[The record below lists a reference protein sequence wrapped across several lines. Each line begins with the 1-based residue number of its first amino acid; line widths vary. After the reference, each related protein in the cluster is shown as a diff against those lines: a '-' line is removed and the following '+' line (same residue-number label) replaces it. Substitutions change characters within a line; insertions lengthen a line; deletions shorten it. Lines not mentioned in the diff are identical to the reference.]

1 MNGFGAAAPLLVITG
16 AALAVLLL
24 EAFVKGRAFAAEMDP
39 QAKPGA
45 LTRDVNTRLSAAEA
59 DPQTKPG
66 APTAAPAAIN
76 APNKNYL
83 AIVSLIFLSIC
94 GLFCARS
101 WSAGLTY
108 FNGMLRLDHLSLI
121 LIALFLIAT
130 AFVIL
135 IGLKYFPARDLNVG
149 EFYGLL
155 LLALSGLIIMV
166 TSLNL
171 LVIFLGLEVISVASY
186 ALAGLNRRD
195 DKSSEAAIKY
205 FMMGSFAGAFLVF
218 GLALVFG
225 AIRSLNIPDIIA
237 FLGAASGPPLLGFIG
252 LGLIISGFAFK
263 IAIVPFHMWAPDVYE
278 GAPTPVTTFFA
289 VGPKAAGFTVLFRML
304 VPLWKI
310 SSRSGFIF
318 DFLWTLAALTMLA
331 GSLIALRQKNIKRLF
346 AYSSI
351 ANSGYMLIA
360 ILSGD
365 GTGLVFFIAVYT
377 FMSVG
382 AFGSLIALSRNDREY
397 NDLSDFAGIG
407 FKYPWIGALF
417 AVFLVSLAG
426 FPPTGGFLAKF
437 YIFAGA
443 VRQGLTPL
451 VLIGVLASLISVYYY
466 LRIVAYMYMREPM
479 NDVEIE
485 MENPALFLVLFL
497 CLFGVL
503 QLGLFPG
510 NVLYLIRQAFASLA
524 GF

>member
-1 MNGFGAAAPLLVITG
+1 MNGFGAAAPLLVVTG
-16 AALAVLLL
+16 AALAVLIL
-24 EAFVKGRAFAAEMDP
+24 EAFAVKA
-39 QAKPGA
+39 
-45 LTRDVNTRLSAAEA
+45 
-59 DPQTKPG
+59 
-66 APTAAPAAIN
+66 
-76 APNKNYL
+76 NKNPL
-83 AIVSLIFLSIC
+83 AFVSLIFLSIC
-94 GLFCARS
+94 ALFCARS
-101 WSAGLTY
+101 WDAGLMY
-108 FNGMLRLDHLSLI
+108 FNGMLRLDNLSLI
-121 LIALFLIAT
+121 LIALFLILA
-130 AFVIL
+130 AFVL
-135 IGLKYFPARDLNVG
+135 LLGLKYFPARGLNGG

-166 TSLNL
+166 TSSNL
-171 LVIFLGLEVISVASY
+171 LVIFLGLEILSVASY

-195 DKSSEAAIKY
+195 DKSPEAAIKY

-218 GLALVFG
+218 GLAVVFG
-225 AIRSLNIPDIIA
+225 TARSLDIPEIIA
-237 FLGAASGPPLLGFIG
+237 FLGGPSGPTLLGFIG
-252 LGLIISGFAFK
+252 LGLIIAGFAFK

-278 GAPTPVTTFFA
+278 GAPTPVTAFFA
-289 VGPKAAGFTVLFRML
+289 VGPKAAGFAVLFRML
-304 VPLWKI
+304 APLWKE
-310 SSRSGFIF
+310 SSKSSSIF
-318 DFLWTLAALTMLA
+318 DFLWALAALTMIV

-351 ANSGYMLIA
+351 TNSGYMLIA

-365 GTGLVFFIAVYT
+365 GTGLVFFMAVYL

-382 AFGSLIALSRNDREY
+382 AFGSLIALSRKDREY
-397 NDLSDFAGIG
+397 GELGDFAGIG

-417 AVFLVSLAG
+417 TVFLVSLAG

-451 VLIGVLASLISVYYY
+451 VLIAVLASLISAFYY

-479 NDVEIE
+479 NDVDIE

-510 NVLYLIRQAFASLA
+510 NVLYLIKQAVASLT

>member
-1 MNGFGAAAPLLVITG
+1 MGTSAEGQQSQMNGFAAAAPLLVITG

-24 EAFVKGRAFAAEMDP
+24 EAFVNK
-39 QAKPGA
+39 
-45 LTRDVNTRLSAAEA
+45 S
-59 DPQTKPG
+59 
-66 APTAAPAAIN
+66 
-76 APNKNYL
+76 NKNYL
-83 AIVSLIFLSIC
+83 AILSLIFLSIC
-94 GLFCARS
+94 ALFCARS
-101 WSAGLTY
+101 WNAGLAY
-108 FNGMLRLDHLSLI
+108 FNGMLRLDNLSLI
-121 LIALFLIAT
+121 LIALFLITT

-135 IGLKYFPARDLNVG
+135 IGMKYFSARALNGG

-171 LVIFLGLEVISVASY
+171 IVIFLGLEVLSVASY

-195 DKSSEAAIKY
+195 SKSAEAAIKY
-205 FMMGSFAGAFLVF
+205 FMMGCFAGAFLVF

-225 AIRSLNIPDIIA
+225 TVRSIDIPDIIA
-237 FLGAASGPPLLGFIG
+237 FLGAASGPPVLGLIG

-278 GAPTPVTTFFA
+278 GAPTPVTTFFV
-289 VGPKAAGFTVLFRML
+289 VGPKAAGFAVLFRML
-304 VPLWKI
+304 VPLWKE
-310 SSRSGFIF
+310 SSRSGSIF
-318 DFLWTLAALTMLA
+318 DFLWALSALTMIV

-351 ANSGYMLIA
+351 VHSGYLLIA

-365 GTGLVFFIAVYT
+365 GTGLVFFMAVYL

-382 AFGSLIALSRNDREY
+382 AFSSLIALSYKDREY
-397 NDLSDFAGIG
+397 GDLSDFAGIG

-417 AVFLVSLAG
+417 TVFLVSLAG

-437 YIFAGA
+437 YIFVGA

-451 VLIGVLASLISVYYY
+451 VLIGVLASLISAYYY
-466 LRIVAYMYMREPM
+466 LRIVAYMYMREPI
-479 NDVEIE
+479 NDIEIE

-510 NVLYLIRQAFASLA
+510 NVLYIIKQAVASLV